1 LDPAFAVNREE
12 DETRPIRF
20 HSEQITARF
29 LSPDGS
35 EVMKSLE
42 VRFDPLLGTSSR
54 IAEGVILSKADEGAL
69 ALLQTPDSGCPF
81 CPDRISRVTPN
92 VLEPIHHGGRLERG
106 EFGVVS

>member
-1 LDPAFAVNREE
+1 MDPAFAVNREE

-69 ALLQTPDSGCPF
+69 AAFS
-81 CPDRISRVTPN
+81 
-92 VLEPIHHGGRLERG
+92 H
-106 EFGVVS
+106 